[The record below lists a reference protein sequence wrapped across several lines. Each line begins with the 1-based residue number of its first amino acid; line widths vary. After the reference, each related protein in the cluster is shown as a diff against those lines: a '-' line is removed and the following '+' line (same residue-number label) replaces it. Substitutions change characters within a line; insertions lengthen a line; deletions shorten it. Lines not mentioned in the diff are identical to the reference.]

1 MSLQRSTGV
10 AGVTV
15 KSNVHVSCHVH
26 VHVHVSCHV
35 HVVMCVGPCRPLEV
49 PPPPGGVGRQA
60 GEVSRPRVQ
69 ANQEGRCMRHGWRGW
84 KWGVDEEAKAL
95 AEATTEEG
103 GNGEV
108 EAETEGETGH
118 EDIRVPSHLRS
129 SIYSAR

>member
-1 MSLQRSTGV
+1 M
-10 AGVTV
+10 
-15 KSNVHVSCHVH
+15 
-26 VHVHVSCHV
+26 
-35 HVVMCVGPCRPLEV
+35 
-49 PPPPGGVGRQA
+49 
-60 GEVSRPRVQ
+60 
-69 ANQEGRCMRHGWRGW
+69 
-84 KWGVDEEAKAL
+84 DEEAKAL